1 MLYQH
6 SPDYH
11 PLHCYEHIKF
21 MLTEGCSNTD
31 MRVWTAC
38 PKNVGP
44 TQPLTQWL
52 LNLSPQGLL
61 LMYAAEHS
69 ILPAVSEA
77 VFPLPYMRS
86 WNDSQGKH

>member
-6 SPDYH
+6 IPDYH
-11 PLHCYEHIKF
+11 PLHCHEHIKL

-31 MRVWTAC
+31 MRLWTAC
-38 PKNVGP
+38 PKNVGS

-61 LMYAAEHS
+61 SVYAYYQRLR
-69 ILPAVSEA
+69 ISEA
-77 VFPLPYMRS
+77 VFPLPYMPS